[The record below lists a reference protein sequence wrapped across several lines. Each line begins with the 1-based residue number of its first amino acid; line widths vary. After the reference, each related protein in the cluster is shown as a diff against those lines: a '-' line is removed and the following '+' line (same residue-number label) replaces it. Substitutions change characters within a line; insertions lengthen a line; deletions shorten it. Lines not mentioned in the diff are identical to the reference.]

1 MKVEYLTI
9 FDKQEENW
17 EWFKRNYSRLVG
29 RFDGEHVAVFER
41 KVVDHDKDL
50 KRLVRRVK
58 EKFPFEH
65 VLVKFVS
72 KEKVVLVL

>member
-1 MKVEYLTI
+1 MRVEYLTI

-17 EWFKRNYSRLVG
+17 EWFKRNYSRLVD

-41 KVVDHDKDL
+41 EVVDHGKDPSG
-50 KRLVRRVK
+50 LVRRVK

-72 KEKVVLVL
+72 S